1 MLVAYISVLILA
13 AIEFSCL
20 YFLGIDEE
28 AEAEAEAEEH
38 PEKYVC

>member
-20 YFLGIDEE
+20 YFLRIDEDIE
-28 AEAEAEAEEH
+28 DGEH
-38 PEKYVC
+38 PEKHVC

>member
-20 YFLGIDEE
+20 YFLGIDEDIE
-28 AEAEAEAEEH
+28 DEKH
-38 PEKYVC
+38 PEKHVC

>member
-20 YFLGIDEE
+20 YFLGIDEDIE
-28 AEAEAEAEEH
+28 DEAEAEEH

>member
-28 AEAEAEAEEH
+28 DEAEEH
-38 PEKYVC
+38 PEKHVC